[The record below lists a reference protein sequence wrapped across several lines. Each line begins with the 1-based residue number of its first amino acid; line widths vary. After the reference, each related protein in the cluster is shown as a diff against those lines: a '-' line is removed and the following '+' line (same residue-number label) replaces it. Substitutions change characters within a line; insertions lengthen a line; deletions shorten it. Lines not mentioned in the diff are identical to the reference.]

1 MRYRLHTGIEICRT
15 RRTTRQYR
23 LDGINGVT
31 FVLIPGAEATEH
43 KVDNIINHVGISQ
56 LIAIQTHRFFGQRL
70 QIKVEVLLN
79 DNTQHAKCGTTQRKR
94 VFVAFRML
102 TDTEDTRQGIHLVSN
117 RQRTGYRVGRQVITG
132 KARLILLIQ
141 RHRDIFRFAIV
152 TRVVHPHNALGV
164 GELEDHVGH
173 QVTLR
178 QQARTGSVVN
188 VSANLFGDPA
198 SQRLDAVSFV
208 AQRPQLLLEQHGL
221 QARQVIFQTFFTVG
235 IEEELSIR
243 QTWTN
248 DFLVTRD
255 NLLRIFRFDVGNE
268 DKVRQQFAVVRI
280 HREVLLVT
288 FHGVNQCFRRHREE
302 FLFEFRGQNDRPL
315 HQRSHFFQ
323 QAFA

>member
-1 MRYRLHTGIEICRT
+1 
-15 RRTTRQYR
+15 
-23 LDGINGVT
+23 
-31 FVLIPGAEATEH
+31 
-43 KVDNIINHVGISQ
+43 
-56 LIAIQTHRFFGQRL
+56 
-70 QIKVEVLLN
+70 
-79 DNTQHAKCGTTQRKR
+79 
-94 VFVAFRML
+94 ML
-102 TDTEDTRQGIHLVSN
+102 ADTEDTRQSIHLVSN
-117 RQRTGYRVGRQVITG
+117 RQRTGYRVRRQVITG

-152 TRVVHPHNALGV
+152 TRIVHPHNALGV

-178 QQARTGSVVN
+178 QQARTGCVVN
-188 VSANLFGDPA
+188 VSANLFSNPA

-208 AQRPQLLLEQHGL
+208 AQRTQLLLEQHGL

-235 IEEELSIR
+235 IEEELGIR

-268 DKVRQQFAVVRI
+268 DEVRQQFAIVRI
-280 HREVLLVT
+280 HREVFLVT
-288 FHGVNQCFRRHREE
+288 FHGVNQGFSRHREE
-302 FLFEFRGQNDRPL
+302 FLFEFCGQNDRPL